1 MTGGYMNMKMVLV
14 LIAAVV
20 FFGAAAEAGEIPDI
34 MAFQSRIFDEGG
46 NPVEDGPAEASFRI
60 VDVDGNVIYEETQQ
74 VDIVRGL
81 LSAIVGNGES
91 PDGGRAGG
99 IPFEMMSGSS
109 PLYLDVE
116 VGGYAPLGRM
126 EIATVPFAGVAG
138 TAYSVEPESIGSA
151 EISDGSITMKD
162 LSDSLIADLE
172 TGRIGNREILFK
184 DELVSAYAFPEA
196 ASNIGVKR
204 GLSYSSSSNLQGA
217 LEDIDLAVKA
227 RDERISREESV
238 RTGEV
243 SALGAALSSEV
254 AARSAADSAF
264 QFSLKE
270 EISQRKK
277 DVSKRLIKS
286 GDSMSGTLNM
296 DDNRIT
302 NLAAALSLDDAVSK
316 RYADYRYINEDGGI
330 SVFKRKKFVTF
341 SNQED
346 SGRDDHC
353 WLDNGVWWCT
363 AESSCQSDE
372 ILIGCSGYYNHVCW
386 GDVLCEYMGVDLL
399 SETCYAHAAQNI
411 DSVQRLY
418 AHAICMKIN

>member
-1 MTGGYMNMKMVLV
+1 MNMILI
-14 LIAAVV
+14 LIAAFI
-20 FFGAAAEAGEIPDI
+20 FFGATAEAGEIPDI

-46 NPVEDGPAEASFRI
+46 NPVEDGPTEVSFRI
-60 VDVDGNVIYEETQQ
+60 VDADENVIYEEKQE
-74 VDIVRGL
+74 VEIVRGL

-91 PDGGRAGG
+91 PGGGRVGG
-99 IPFEMMSGSS
+99 IPFETMTGAS

-138 TAYSVEPESIGSA
+138 MAYSVEPESIGSA

-172 TGRIGNREILFK
+172 TGRIGDREMVFK
-184 DELVSAYAFPEA
+184 DELGSAYAAPEA

-204 GLSYSSSSNLQGA
+204 GLSYSSSSNLQGT

-243 SALGAALSSEV
+243 LALGAALSSE
-254 AARSAADSAF
+254 AAVRSAADLAF
-264 QFSLKE
+264 QSSLSA
-270 EISQRKK
+270 EISQREKE
-277 DVSKRLIKS
+277 VAKRLVKS
-286 GDSMSGTLNM
+286 GDSMSGNLDM
-296 DDNRIT
+296 DGNRIT
-302 NLAAALSLDDAVSK
+302 NLSSPSAGDDAIS
-316 RYADYRYINEDGGI
+316 RSYADARYVMESGGI
-330 SVFKRKKFVTF
+330 SVVKRSNSVSF
-341 SNQED
+341 SNQEN

-353 WLDNGVWWCT
+353 QLSGELWWCT
-363 AESSCQSDE
+363 AKSSCQSGE
-372 ILIGCSGYYNHVCW
+372 ILIGCSGDYDHACW
-386 GDVLCEYMGVDLL
+386 GDWPCEYTGAH
-399 SETCYAHAAQNI
+399 SSSGTCHAKVAQNVG
-411 DSVQRLY
+411 DTQRLS